1 MRPVVSPN
9 PVRTQ
14 AAISF
19 ATSRRGPIR
28 AEIFDASGRRVRRL
42 TGDGEYA
49 AGLHTF
55 ALDGRDDR
63 GSSLPAG
70 MYFFRIASAD
80 GNATGR
86 FVLLK

>member
-9 PVRTQ
+9 PVRSH

-19 ATSRRGPIR
+19 ATSRPGHIR
-28 AEIFDASGRRVRRL
+28 ADVFDASGRRVRRL
-42 TGDGEYA
+42 TGETEYA
-49 AGLHTF
+49 AGWHTF
-55 ALDGRDDR
+55 ALDGRNDR
-63 GSSLPAG
+63 GSALPAG
-70 MYFFRIASAD
+70 MYFYRIVSAD